1 MWFAKFRQ
9 LCFCLITL
17 LIVPI
22 ESTCADEVVTSSSI
36 AIVVHKDTEV
46 DNLSLA
52 ELRSIFLADQQFWK
66 NRKRIILL
74 VRAPQSDERDFVL
87 NRIYRM
93 SEAQFRQYWI
103 SKMFRAEVPRG
114 PKIVFSTDSN
124 SGWIWSGT
132 TAIEFERRHAAGQ
145 TTKDAIVSA
154 TTRAAKALFMDDVGN
169 LEEGMLADIIAV
181 DGNPLEDITALGRSV
196 FVMKDGEVVKRPH
209 R

>member
-1 MWFAKFRQ
+1 MIMASGIKIWIAKVRQ
-9 LCFCLITL
+9 LCFCLIAL

-36 AIVVHKDTEV
+36 AIVVHKATEV
-46 DNLSLA
+46 DNLSLD

-114 PKIVFSTDSN
+114 PKIVFSTDMTLELV
-124 SGWIWSGT
+124 I
-132 TAIEFERRHAAGQ
+132 AIPGSISFM
-145 TTKDAIVSA
+145 
-154 TTRAAKALFMDDVGN
+154 RAVDVTDDVKLVRIGGKLPSEN
-169 LEEGMLADIIAV
+169 GY
-181 DGNPLEDITALGRSV
+181 PLQ
-196 FVMKDGEVVKRPH
+196 
-209 R
+209 